1 MVYRRNLINLFF
13 LFEFVYL
20 GISHPLRV
28 VSKSLL
34 MNFLFL
40 IRKRERERDHCSM
53 VLSTYSLLYQSFIY
67 KKTQLVGQR
76 LAIEAEILTLF

>member
-13 LFEFVYL
+13 LLEFVYL

-40 IRKRERERDHCSM
+40 IGKRERERERERPLRYG
-53 VLSTYSLLYQSFIY
+53 VEYLLAFAS
-67 KKTQLVGQR
+67 KLH
-76 LAIEAEILTLF
+76 L